1 LARLEAGTFPSEVS
15 LVPHATTADIGAT
28 LRAAREDLGISV
40 EEAAWRTRIK
50 PDYLRALEGERFEE
64 IGHHAVAR
72 GHLHTYAR
80 YLGLEADALAQEYRR
95 RFEHS
100 EPSPIERL
108 NEQVKESR
116 RPPKPKWLI
125 AALVSSVVL
134 VAAALTGVIRGPGP
148 RMTPA
153 GNALATLPASAEATG
168 RPTAE
173 ATAVVPPAQTSP
185 VTIVVVAQGRSWLR
199 AMVDGTLEFEGIVA
213 AGTSK
218 TFDGSE
224 QIDISIGNAG
234 AMRLIVNGVD
244 LGPPGRAGQVYRA
257 SFGPRGEIKPK

>member
-1 LARLEAGTFPSEVS
+1 M
-15 LVPHATTADIGAT
+15 PHATTADIGAT

-100 EPSPIERL
+100 QPSPIERL

-125 AALVSSVVL
+125 AALISSVVL
-134 VAAALTGVIRGPGP
+134 VAASLTGIVRGPGP
-148 RMTPA
+148 RTTPA
-153 GNALATLPASAEATG
+153 GNALATLPASNEATG
-168 RPTAE
+168 QPTAD
-173 ATAVVPPAQTSP
+173 ASAVAPVPTSP

-199 AMVDGTLEFEGIVA
+199 AMVDGTLVFEGIVA
-213 AGTSK
+213 AGASK
-218 TFDGSE
+218 TFEGTE
-224 QIDISIGNAG
+224 QIDIAIGNAG

-244 LGPPGRAGQVYRA
+244 LGPAGGSGQVYRA
-257 SFGPRGEIKPK
+257 SFGPRGEIKPQ

>member
-1 LARLEAGTFPSEVS
+1 M
-15 LVPHATTADIGAT
+15 PHATTADIGAT
-28 LRAAREDLGISV
+28 LRTAREDLGISV

-50 PDYLRALEGERFEE
+50 PDYLRALEGERFAE

-95 RFEHS
+95 RFEQS

-108 NEQVKESR
+108 NEQVKEAR

-153 GNALATLPASAEATG
+153 GNTLATLPASAAATDQ
-168 RPTAE
+168 PTAQ
-173 ATAVVPPAQTSP
+173 ASAVAPLQTSP
-185 VTIVVVAQGRSWLR
+185 VTIVVVAQGRSWVR
-199 AMVDGTLEFEGIVA
+199 ATADGTLVFEGIVA
-213 AGTSK
+213 AGASK
-218 TFDGSE
+218 TFEGTE
-224 QIDISIGNAG
+224 QIDIAIGNAG

-244 LGPPGRAGQVYRA
+244 LGPPGSAGQVYRA
-257 SFGPRGEIKPK
+257 SFGPRGEIKPQ